1 MLTVPNSDELEAA
14 IRQLDLHVSLDF
26 YVNETNKYA
35 DYILPATTM
44 LERDDLPTIFAACSP
59 VVFAQSTE
67 AVLKPLRAGPAGMGD
82 LRRHRPSDEAVAV
95 RHRPLQRLNPV
106 LAFLDR
112 RGLTMTPRRL
122 MAMLLRTGPYG
133 DRFGLRRGGLNL
145 DKLRAHPHG
154 LVLSEHAP
162 TGVLDKVVRHP
173 GGKVR
178 LDPPEIVVEVGRLG
192 TRGAAD
198 PSFRCW
204 RSGFAKCGRRI
215 RGCTTAPP

>member
-1 MLTVPNSDELEAA
+1 
-14 IRQLDLHVSLDF
+14 LHVSLDF

-67 AVLKPLRAGPAGMGD
+67 AVLKPYGQARQEWEIYADIA
-82 LRRHRPSDEAVAV
+82 RRMKLSLFATG
-95 RHRPLQRLNPV
+95 PLQRLNPV

-133 DRFGLRRGGLNL
+133 DRFGLR
-145 DKLRAHPHG
+145 
-154 LVLSEHAP
+154 
-162 TGVLDKVVRHP
+162 
-173 GGKVR
+173 
-178 LDPPEIVVEVGRLG
+178 
-192 TRGAAD
+192 
-198 PSFRCW
+198 
-204 RSGFAKCGRRI
+204 
-215 RGCTTAPP
+215 